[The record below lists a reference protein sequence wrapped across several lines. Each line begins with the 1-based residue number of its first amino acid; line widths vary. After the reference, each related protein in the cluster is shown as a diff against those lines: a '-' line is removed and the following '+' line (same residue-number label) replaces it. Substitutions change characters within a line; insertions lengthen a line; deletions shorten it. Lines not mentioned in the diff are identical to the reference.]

1 MACRQSGWVPGEM
14 SSEELRRLE
23 WKKRLLEGREGH
35 RLRHYILN
43 NHELTYVNIWG
54 KSAVS
59 NLRKSLSLMS
69 YGVKLY
75 AGIDRSRSITHK
87 IYIYVTYHIHISL
100 GISIRHTKSFWVH
113 LR

>member
-23 WKKRLLEGREGH
+23 WKKRLLDGREGH

-75 AGIDRSRSITHK
+75 AGIDQSPLHIKYTYMLHT
-87 IYIYVTYHIHISL
+87 IYISALESV
-100 GISIRHTKSFWVH
+100 
-113 LR
+113 